1 MVACSCRATARRNVT
16 QRIARLIEALERAPR
31 KPDAWEC
38 EYVQRTQAAL
48 NELDYPCGDGRRAAV
63 AGRRGPISPTT
74 AIAVYVKCTIV
85 DNHGD
90 K

>member
-38 EYVQRTQAAL
+38 EHVQRTQAAL
-48 NELDYPCGDGRRAAV
+48 NELDYPCDDAGGERRSPGDADRSRQQLQS
-63 AGRRGPISPTT
+63 R
-74 AIAVYVKCTIV
+74 CM
-85 DNHGD
+85 
-90 K
+90 